1 MEVGEEEINKIVKYL
16 KLTIDLIHRDCFP
29 TKYLNSTISRVP
41 ALSCVSSGEGK
52 MTRNR
57 KA

>member
-1 MEVGEEEINKIVKYL
+1 MGEEEINKIVKYL